1 MEEEVR
7 TRSGYILELQRE
19 QEKLKTDLQTIS
31 EQNSN
36 IMENLINTQAE
47 NQKIKEHESD
57 VLKELEK

>member
-31 EQNSN
+31 E
-36 IMENLINTQAE
+36 
-47 NQKIKEHESD
+47 
-57 VLKELEK
+57 